1 MKAKSEGGPMAID
14 TKDMTA
20 LEKKM
25 LALRVREEDIVESF
39 IRSSGPGGQNVNKT
53 ATCVYLKHLPTGLE
67 VKCQRQRSQLLNR
80 NLARHIL
87 LSKIENRIKHDLL
100 QKQSFKAK
108 AMRQSRKKPKG
119 VKLRILEGKRRHS
132 VKKSTRRKIR
142 EIEIA

>member
-1 MKAKSEGGPMAID
+1 MATVAKDI
-14 TKDMTA
+14 MT

-25 LALRVREEDIVESF
+25 LALGVREEDIIESF

-87 LSKIENRIKHDLL
+87 LSKIENRVQQDNLA
-100 QKQSFKAK
+100 KQSLKAK
-108 AMRQSRKKPKG
+108 IMRRN
-119 VKLRILEGKRRHS
+119 
-132 VKKSTRRKIR
+132 RRKP
-142 EIEIA
+142 

>member
-1 MKAKSEGGPMAID
+1 MVIVG
-14 TKDMTA
+14 KDIMT

-25 LALRVREEDIVESF
+25 LALGVREEDIIESF

-80 NLARHIL
+80 SLARHIL
-87 LSKIENRIKHDLL
+87 LSKIAHKIQQDNL

-108 AMRQSRKKPKG
+108 VMRRNRQKPKSI
-119 VKLRILEGKRRHS
+119 KKKILEDKRRHAQ
-132 VKKSTRRKIR
+132 KKFVRRKIN
-142 EIEIA
+142 EIEVA

>member
-1 MKAKSEGGPMAID
+1 MVTVAKNA
-14 TKDMTA
+14 MT

-25 LALRVREEDIVESF
+25 LALRVREEDIIESF

-87 LSKIENRIKHDLL
+87 LSKIENRIKQGIL
-100 QKQSFKAK
+100 QKQSLKAK
-108 AMRQSRKKPKG
+108 IMRQSRKKPKG
-119 VKLRILEGKRRHS
+119 VKLRILEQKRRHS
-132 VKKSTRRKIR
+132 DKKSTRRKIR
-142 EIEIA
+142 EIEIV

>member
-1 MKAKSEGGPMAID
+1 MATD
-14 TKDMTA
+14 AKDMTA

-25 LALRVREEDIVESF
+25 LALRVRDEDIIESF

-67 VKCQRQRSQLLNR
+67 VKCQRQRSQVLNR

-108 AMRQSRKKPKG
+108 IMRQGRKKPKG
-119 VKLRILEGKRRHS
+119 VKLKILEGKRRHS
-132 VKKSTRRKIR
+132 EKKSTRRKIR

>member
-1 MKAKSEGGPMAID
+1 MATIAKEAL
-14 TKDMTA
+14 T

-25 LALRVREEDIVESF
+25 FVLGVREEDIVESF

-87 LSKIENRIKHDLL
+87 LSKIENQIKHELL
-100 QKQSFKAK
+100 QKQSIKAK
-108 AMRQSRKKPKG
+108 IMRSTRKKPKG
-119 VKLRILEGKRRHS
+119 IKLRILEHKRRHS
-132 VKKSTRRKIR
+132 EKKSTRRKIR

>member
-1 MKAKSEGGPMAID
+1 MATIAKE
-14 TKDMTA
+14 MTA

-25 LALRVREEDIVESF
+25 FVLGVLEEDIVESF

-67 VKCQRQRSQLLNR
+67 VKCQRQRYQLLNR

-100 QKQSFKAK
+100 QKQSLKAK
-108 AMRQSRKKPKG
+108 IMRQTRKKPKRI
-119 VKLRILEGKRRHS
+119 KLRILEHKRKHS
-132 VKKSTRRKIR
+132 EKKSTRRKIR

>member
-1 MKAKSEGGPMAID
+1 MAAD

-25 LALRVREEDIVESF
+25 LALRVREEDIIESF

-87 LSKIENRIKHDLL
+87 LSKIENRIKRDLL

-108 AMRQSRKKPKG
+108 SMRQSSKKPKG
-119 VKLRILEGKRRHS
+119 LKLMILEGKRRHS
-132 VKKSTRRKIR
+132 EKKSTRRKIR

>member
-1 MKAKSEGGPMAID
+1 MAAAV
-14 TKDMTA
+14 KDRMT

-25 LALRVREEDIVESF
+25 LALGVREEDIVENF

-87 LSKIENRIKHDLL
+87 LSKIENRARQGLL
-100 QKQSFKAK
+100 QKQSLKAK
-108 AMRQSRKKPKG
+108 IMRQKRKKPKG
-119 VKLRILEGKRRHS
+119 VKLRILEQKRRHS
-132 VKKSTRRKIR
+132 DKKSARRKIR
-142 EIEIA
+142 EIEVA

>member
-1 MKAKSEGGPMAID
+1 MGTVKEATG
-14 TKDMTA
+14 

-25 LALRVREEDIVESF
+25 LALGVREEDIVENF

-87 LSKIENRIKHDLL
+87 LSKIENKLKENLL
-100 QKQSFKAK
+100 QRQSLKAK
-108 AMRQSRKKPKG
+108 IARQSRKRSVAAKS
-119 VKLRILEGKRRHS
+119 RILEQKRRHAE
-132 VKKSTRRKIR
+132 KKSSRRKIR
-142 EIEIA
+142 EIEVA

>member
-1 MKAKSEGGPMAID
+1 MAAAV
-14 TKDMTA
+14 KDRMT

-25 LALRVREEDIVESF
+25 LALGVREEDIVENF

-87 LSKIENRIKHDLL
+87 LSKIENRVRQGLL
-100 QKQSFKAK
+100 QKQSLKAK
-108 AMRQSRKKPKG
+108 IMRQKRKKPKG
-119 VKLRILEGKRRHS
+119 VKLRILEQKRRHS
-132 VKKSTRRKIR
+132 DKKSARRKIR
-142 EIEIA
+142 EIEVA